1 MKFQPMLSLRTK
13 SRSLAMQQQRPVS
26 VSVAHISTKGCL
38 CFELLPE
45 DSLMSKGFA
54 GVALP
59 LTDFS
64 TQASGPFVSPEQHSR
79 SDAGGRGVGE
89 LDPGHEHEESGCSTC
104 LP

>member
-45 DSLMSKGFA
+45 DSLISKGFA

-79 SDAGGRGVGE
+79 SDAGGRGAGE
-89 LDPGHEHEESGCSTC
+89 LDTGHEHEESGCSTC